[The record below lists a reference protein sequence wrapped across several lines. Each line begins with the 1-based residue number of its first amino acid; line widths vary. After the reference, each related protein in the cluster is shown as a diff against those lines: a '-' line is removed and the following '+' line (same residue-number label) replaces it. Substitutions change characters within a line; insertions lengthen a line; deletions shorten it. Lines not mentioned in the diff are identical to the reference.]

1 MCYRLLQ
8 DDFRRRSLHGLHFRV
23 HGLVVRVRR
32 LLDDDQPRLLHL
44 CRRLLW
50 HRLHYLQRR
59 SRLRQRHGLGGQHRL
74 RLRCRPDAR
83 RGLERSRRHWHAF
96 RLHCLRYRL
105 LQDCLGQLFVHGLRL
120 CVRGGHELRVD
131 CLLFNVKPRL
141 RYVRGSLLWQHLRGD
156 GVHHRCQPRLQYMRV
171 WLHRHGLHDLRHK
184 CGLLGLCD
192 VRQRRLRNAAGLRGR
207 LYARCFDEYS
217 GRLGNS
223 FVLHRVR
230 VRLLQDGCGQRS
242 VRCLRRLML
251 RLELCVDGLHDD
263 HKPRLLRM
271 YAGVCGQHVR
281 GDRML

>member
-1 MCYRLLQ
+1 MLHLRFSGRLYGERNGRQRWLRLHLRLHSRRCDEHGGRRWHVVCLLSLRHRLLQ
-8 DDFRRRSLHGLHFRV
+8 DDFRRRSLRSLHVGV

-156 GVHHRCQPRLQYMRV
+156 GVHRRCQPRL
-171 WLHRHGLHDLRHK
+171 H
-184 CGLLGLCD
+184 
-192 VRQRRLRNAAGLRGR
+192 
-207 LYARCFDEYS
+207 
-217 GRLGNS
+217 
-223 FVLHRVR
+223 
-230 VRLLQDGCGQRS
+230 
-242 VRCLRRLML
+242 
-251 RLELCVDGLHDD
+251 CVCDGL
-263 HKPRLLRM
+263 
-271 YAGVCGQHVR
+271 
-281 GDRML
+281 